1 MLPTNVRIDIN
12 KRSLIQ
18 ILLIYSMQPEMC
30 MIMKCSLMVFHK
42 LNTHII
48 TSKGKEPMITWIL
61 ESAQAAT
68 IVPITHTP
76 RVTSP
81 DF

>member
-1 MLPTNVRIDIN
+1 
-12 KRSLIQ
+12 
-18 ILLIYSMQPEMC
+18 MQPEMC

-42 LNTHII
+42 LNTRII
-48 TSKGKEPMITWIL
+48 TTKGKEPMTTQIL

-68 IVPITHTP
+68 VVPITHTP